1 MDTTQGQQLDCNT
14 VTERM
19 REYNRAHDFSHDLAI
34 EVLSRLPQSG
44 SIDLSNMA
52 HAENVR
58 IEIPELKM
66 VLIRIQPSERDN
78 SASQCQVCH
87 WGEQVCMA
95 WRPCPGGGDVTY
107 EMPCDTSD
115 RGRLP
120 FKAYDMVT
128 QEHQKPA
135 KGRKEYIPDTPES
148 FDIAG
153 TWKSARTM
161 IGMG

>member
-1 MDTTQGQQLDCNT
+1 MTTTQGNQLDTET
-14 VTERM
+14 VNERM
-19 REYNRAHDFSHDLAI
+19 RDYNLAHLDSPDLAT
-34 EVLSRLPQSG
+34 EVLSRLPKSG
-44 SIDLSNMA
+44 SIEMSNMVDA
-52 HAENVR
+52 KDVR

-66 VLIRIQPSERDN
+66 VMIRIQPNERDN
-78 SASQCQVCH
+78 SITQCRACH
-87 WGEQVCMA
+87 WGDQVCMGY
-95 WRPCPGGGDVTY
+95 RGDDRY

-120 FKAYDMVT
+120 FKAYELVAYE
-128 QEHQKPA
+128 QHQRG

-153 TWKSARTM
+153 TWNSIRTM